1 MGQKCLKVFKRLKR
15 ERSFKNCFSLF
26 KKNIKITG
34 IRTTK
39 KRDPHKPPPGG
50 KERKDKSIEKLGAED
65 GQRSGDSVLG
75 LVLQIREFAERSY
88 RFQLLVVGLF
98 FCGSRLFATFERS
111 AEKPVVERVLALWT
125 NSGRILDNHACS

>member
-1 MGQKCLKVFKRLKR
+1 MPKSLKRLKR
-15 ERSFKNCFSLF
+15 ERSLKTASLSF

-34 IRTTK
+34 IKTAK
-39 KRDPHKPPPGG
+39 KEIHTSPPQG
-50 KERKDKSIEKLGAED
+50 KREKRQSIEKLGAED

-125 NSGRILDNHACS
+125 NNG

>member
-1 MGQKCLKVFKRLKR
+1 MPKSLKRLKR

-26 KKNIKITG
+26 KKNIKITE
-34 IRTTK
+34 IKTAK

-50 KERKDKSIEKLGAED
+50 ERKDKSIEKLGAED

-98 FCGSRLFATFERS
+98 FCGSRLFVRFKECHNHAGFQPLSLKCR
-111 AEKPVVERVLALWT
+111 KC
-125 NSGRILDNHACS
+125 DNHAGFGRSLKV

>member
-1 MGQKCLKVFKRLKR
+1 MGQKCLKVLKDLKER
-15 ERSFKNCFSLF
+15 EALKTASLSL

-34 IRTTK
+34 IKTAK

-125 NSGRILDNHACS
+125 NNGRILDNHACS

>member
-1 MGQKCLKVFKRLKR
+1 MPKSLKRLKR
-15 ERSFKNCFSLF
+15 ERSLKTASLSF

-34 IRTTK
+34 IKTAK
-39 KRDPHKPPPGG
+39 KEIHTSPPRG

-125 NSGRILDNHACS
+125 NNG